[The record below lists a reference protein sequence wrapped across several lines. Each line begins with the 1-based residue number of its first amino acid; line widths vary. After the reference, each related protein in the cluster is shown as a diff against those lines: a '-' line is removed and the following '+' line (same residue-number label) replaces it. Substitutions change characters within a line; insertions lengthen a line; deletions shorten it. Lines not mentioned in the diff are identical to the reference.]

1 VNRTELAIRIAERCW
16 LSGTFQ
22 LRSGQTSASYFDKYR
37 FEADPVLLAAVSEH
51 LVPLIPPGTEVLAGI
66 EMGAI
71 PIVTALSLQTGLPA
85 CFVRKAAK
93 GYGTAKF
100 AEGADVAG
108 KSVLLIEDVVTTGG
122 QIIESARM
130 LREAGATISRVLC
143 VLLRDPVAVEKL
155 DAVGLDLSSLFQ
167 AGDLPAKPR

>member
-1 VNRTELAIRIAERCW
+1 MNRNELARRIADRCW

-37 FEADPVLLAAVSEH
+37 FEADPILLSAVAAH

-108 KSVLLIEDVVTTGG
+108 KTLLLIEDVVTTGG
-122 QIIESARM
+122 QIIDSARM
-130 LREAGATISRVLC
+130 LRGAGAIVSKVAC
-143 VLLRDPVAVEKL
+143 VLLRDPVAIT
-155 DAVGLDLSSLFQ
+155 
-167 AGDLPAKPR
+167 